1 MAKYSDI
8 DLLFTK
14 NEITNDVNLKY
25 DNSAIVQSI
34 KNIVSTTRGEKLFDS
49 GFGGDLYNLQFNEL
63 SPIELELTK
72 GQIRANLSVYEPR
85 VTIQNIDIVNSL
97 DGYWNVTI
105 TYSLVYN
112 QTQLRDVQI
121 KVGSNS

>member
-34 KNIVSTTRGEKLFDS
+34 KNIVSTTKGEKIFNS
-49 GFGGDLYNLQFNEL
+49 NFGGDLYNLQFNDL
-63 SPIELELTK
+63 TPLQLEAVK
-72 GQIRANLSVYEPR
+72 GQMRANLGVYEPR
-85 VTIQNIDIVNSL
+85 ATIQNIDIVNSL

-112 QTQLRDVQI
+112 QSQLRDVQI
-121 KVGSNS
+121 KVGTNN

>member
-25 DNSAIVQSI
+25 DNFAIVQSI
-34 KNIVSTTRGEKLFDS
+34 KNIVSTTKGEKIFNS
-49 GFGGDLYNLQFNEL
+49 NFGGDLYNLQFNDL
-63 SPIELELTK
+63 TPLQLEAVK
-72 GQIRANLSVYEPR
+72 GQMRANLDVYEPR
-85 VTIQNIDIVNSL
+85 ATIQNIDIVNSL

-112 QTQLRDVQI
+112 QSQLRDVQI
-121 KVGSNS
+121 KVGTNN